1 MNLYQTLKPK
11 KTRKKLTPLALGIV
25 IAVVAIIILG
35 SVFLWWLFQEKIN
48 FETTNA
54 TRGDIQSSISAS
66 GSLSP
71 VNEVEIGSVISG
83 LVLEVLV
90 EENDEVKQG
99 QILARINPESINQQI
114 AKYTAQLNSAKAQLK
129 ASEQTLKDKK
139 WNYDRLQELYNATN
153 GASPSLLEL
162 QNAKT
167 NYTSARADVDIKRAS
182 IAEIQTSI
190 ESAKIDLKNSEIISP
205 VDGIVLTRNVEVGQS
220 VAASF
225 QAPTLFKVAENLEE
239 MQLYASISEA
249 DIGKVKE
256 GQEVTFSV
264 DAYPDRIFHA
274 KVNRVNFGS
283 GDGSSSSSSSSNSS
297 SSSSSSSIIIYRAK
311 IEVDDR
317 IFHAKVNRVNFGSG
331 DGSSSSSSSSNSSS
345 SSSSSSII
353 IYRAKIEVD
362 NKSLLL
368 RPDMSATADIVTA
381 KAENALLVPSSA
393 LYFDLNKSLQKAGV
407 KQSGSALGNMF
418 APPPR
423 PKAQIHSKQTTPTKS
438 GTLWVLKNGKAESV
452 SVELGISNGSYTQI
466 LSGIDEQTPIITD
479 VKIK

>member
-11 KTRKKLTPLALGIV
+11 KIRKKLTPLAWGIIIV
-25 IAVVAIIILG
+25 VLVAIIVSSWL
-35 SVFLWWLFQEKIN
+35 VWWLFEEKIS
-48 FETTNA
+48 FETTHA
-54 TRGDIQSSISAS
+54 TRGDIHSSISAS

-90 EENDEVKQG
+90 EENDEVKKG
-99 QILARINPESINQQI
+99 QILARINPDSINQQI

-182 IAEIQTSI
+182 IVEIQTSI
-190 ESAKIDLKNSEIISP
+190 ESAKIDLKNSIIISP
-205 VDGIVLTRNVEVGQS
+205 VDGIVLSRNVEVGQS

-283 GDGSSSSSSSSNSS
+283 GDGSTTSSNSGNSSSSSSN
-297 SSSSSSSIIIYRAK
+297 I
-311 IEVDDR
+311 V
-317 IFHAKVNRVNFGSG
+317 
-331 DGSSSSSSSSNSSS
+331 
-345 SSSSSSII
+345 

-368 RPDMSATADIVTA
+368 RPDMSATADIITA

-393 LYFDLNKSLQKAGV
+393 LYFDLNKSLQKVGV
-407 KQSGSALGNMF
+407 KKTSSSLGSMF

-423 PKAQIHSKQTTPTKS
+423 PKAQIHSKQKDHTKT
-438 GTLWVLKNGKAESV
+438 GTLWILKNGKAESV
-452 SVELGISNGSYTQI
+452 SVELGISNGSFTQI
-466 LSGIDEQTPIITD
+466 LSGIDETTPIITN
-479 VKIK
+479 IKMK

>member
-35 SVFLWWLFQEKIN
+35 SVFLWWLFQEKIS

-311 IEVDDR
+311 IEVD
-317 IFHAKVNRVNFGSG
+317 
-331 DGSSSSSSSSNSSS
+331 
-345 SSSSSSII
+345 
-353 IYRAKIEVD
+353 

-368 RPDMSATADIVTA
+368 RPDMSATADIITA

>member
-311 IEVDDR
+311 IEVD
-317 IFHAKVNRVNFGSG
+317 
-331 DGSSSSSSSSNSSS
+331 
-345 SSSSSSII
+345 
-353 IYRAKIEVD
+353 

>member
-35 SVFLWWLFQEKIN
+35 SVFLWWLFQEKIS

-311 IEVDDR
+311 IEVD
-317 IFHAKVNRVNFGSG
+317 
-331 DGSSSSSSSSNSSS
+331 
-345 SSSSSSII
+345 
-353 IYRAKIEVD
+353 

-368 RPDMSATADIVTA
+368 RPDMSATADIITA

-466 LSGIDEQTPIITD
+466 LSGIDEQTPIVTN

>member
-1 MNLYQTLKPK
+1 MNLYQTLKAK

-25 IAVVAIIILG
+25 IAAVAIIILG
-35 SVFLWWLFQEKIN
+35 SVFLWWLFQEKIS

-311 IEVDDR
+311 IEVD
-317 IFHAKVNRVNFGSG
+317 
-331 DGSSSSSSSSNSSS
+331 
-345 SSSSSSII
+345 
-353 IYRAKIEVD
+353 

-368 RPDMSATADIVTA
+368 RPDMSATADIITA

-407 KQSGSALGNMF
+407 KKTSSSLGNIF
-418 APPPR
+418 TPPSR

>member
-11 KTRKKLTPLALGIV
+11 KIRKKLTPLAWGIIIVVLVAIV
-25 IAVVAIIILG
+25 ISSWLV
-35 SVFLWWLFQEKIN
+35 WWLFEEKIS
-48 FETTNA
+48 FETTHA
-54 TRGDIQSSISAS
+54 TRGDIHSSISAS

-90 EENDEVKQG
+90 EENDEVKKG
-99 QILARINPESINQQI
+99 QILARINPDSINQQI

-167 NYTSARADVDIKRAS
+167 NYTSAKSDVDIKQAS
-182 IAEIQTSI
+182 IIEIQTSI
-190 ESAKIDLKNSEIISP
+190 ESAKIDLKNSIIISP
-205 VDGIVLTRNVEVGQS
+205 VDGIVLSRNVEVGQS

-283 GDGSSSSSSSSNSS
+283 GDGSTTSSNSS
-297 SSSSSSSIIIYRAK
+297 SSSA
-311 IEVDDR
+311 
-317 IFHAKVNRVNFGSG
+317 
-331 DGSSSSSSSSNSSS
+331 SSSN
-345 SSSSSSII
+345 IV

-368 RPDMSATADIVTA
+368 RPDMSATADIITA

-393 LYFDLNKSLQKAGV
+393 LYFDLNKSLQKVGV
-407 KQSGSALGNMF
+407 KKTSSSLGNMF

-423 PKAQIHSKQTTPTKS
+423 PKAQIQSKQKTHTKT
-438 GTLWVLKNGKAESV
+438 GTLWILKNGKAESV
-452 SVELGISNGSYTQI
+452 SVELGISNGSFTQI
-466 LSGIDEQTPIITD
+466 LSGIDETTPIITN
-479 VKIK
+479 VNMK

>member
-11 KTRKKLTPLALGIV
+11 KTRKKLTPLAWGI
-25 IAVVAIIILG
+25 IIIVLVSVILG
-35 SVFLWWLFQEKIN
+35 SVFLWWLLQEKIS

-54 TRGDIQSSISAS
+54 TRGNIHSSISAS

-90 EENDEVKQG
+90 EENDEVKKG

-139 WNYDRLQELYNATN
+139 WNYDRLQELYSATN

-167 NYTSARADVDIKRAS
+167 NYTSALSDVDIKRAS

-205 VDGIVLTRNVEVGQS
+205 ADGIVLSRNVEVGQS

-283 GDGSSSSSSSSNSS
+283 GDGSSTSSSSTNSTG
-297 SSSSSSSIIIYRAK
+297 SSSSI
-311 IEVDDR
+311 V
-317 IFHAKVNRVNFGSG
+317 V
-331 DGSSSSSSSSNSSS
+331 
-345 SSSSSSII
+345 
-353 IYRAKIEVD
+353 YRAKIEVD

-368 RPDMSATADIVTA
+368 RPDMSATADIITA

-393 LYFDLNKSLQKAGV
+393 LYFDLNKSLQKMGV
-407 KQSGSALGNMF
+407 KKSGSLLGNMF
-418 APPPR
+418 AQPPR
-423 PKAQIHSKQTTPTKS
+423 PKAQIHGKQQNHSKN
-438 GTLWVLKNGKAESV
+438 GTLWILKNGKAESV
-452 SVELGISNGSYTQI
+452 SVELGISNGNFTQI
-466 LSGIDEQTPIITD
+466 LSGLDETTPIITN
-479 VKIK
+479 VRIK

>member
-311 IEVDDR
+311 IEVD
-317 IFHAKVNRVNFGSG
+317 
-331 DGSSSSSSSSNSSS
+331 
-345 SSSSSSII
+345 
-353 IYRAKIEVD
+353 

-368 RPDMSATADIVTA
+368 RPDMSATADIITA

>member
-11 KTRKKLTPLALGIV
+11 KIRKKLTPLAWGIIIV
-25 IAVVAIIILG
+25 VLVAIIISSWL
-35 SVFLWWLFQEKIN
+35 VWWLFEEKIS
-48 FETTNA
+48 FETTHA
-54 TRGDIQSSISAS
+54 TRGNIHSSISAS

-90 EENDEVKQG
+90 EENDEVKEG
-99 QILARINPESINQQI
+99 QILARINPDSINQQI

-167 NYTSARADVDIKRAS
+167 NYTSAGADVDIKRAS
-182 IAEIQTSI
+182 IVEIQTSI
-190 ESAKIDLKNSEIISP
+190 ESAKIDLKNSIIISP
-205 VDGIVLTRNVEVGQS
+205 VDGIVLSRNVEVGQS

-283 GDGSSSSSSSSNSS
+283 GDGSTISS
-297 SSSSSSSIIIYRAK
+297 SSSSSSA
-311 IEVDDR
+311 
-317 IFHAKVNRVNFGSG
+317 
-331 DGSSSSSSSSNSSS
+331 SSSN
-345 SSSSSSII
+345 IV

-368 RPDMSATADIVTA
+368 RPDMSATADIITA

-393 LYFDLNKSLQKAGV
+393 LYFDLNKSLQKVGG
-407 KQSGSALGNMF
+407 KKTSSSLGNMF

-423 PKAQIHSKQTTPTKS
+423 PKAQIHSKQKSHTKT
-438 GTLWVLKNGKAESV
+438 GTLWILNNGKAESV
-452 SVELGISNGSYTQI
+452 SVELGISNGNFTQI
-466 LSGIDEQTPIITD
+466 LSGIDETTPIITN
-479 VKIK
+479 IKMK

>member
-35 SVFLWWLFQEKIN
+35 SVFLWWLFQEKIS

-311 IEVDDR
+311 IEVD
-317 IFHAKVNRVNFGSG
+317 
-331 DGSSSSSSSSNSSS
+331 
-345 SSSSSSII
+345 
-353 IYRAKIEVD
+353 

-368 RPDMSATADIVTA
+368 RPDMSATADIITA

-407 KQSGSALGNMF
+407 KKTSSSLGNMF

-466 LSGIDEQTPIITD
+466 LSGIDEQTPIITN
-479 VKIK
+479 VKIQ

>member
-11 KTRKKLTPLALGIV
+11 KTRKKLTPLAWGI
-25 IAVVAIIILG
+25 IIIVLVSVILG
-35 SVFLWWLFQEKIN
+35 SVFLWWLLQEKIS

-54 TRGDIQSSISAS
+54 TRGNIHSSISAS

-90 EENDEVKQG
+90 EENDEVKKG

-139 WNYDRLQELYNATN
+139 WNYDRLQELYSATN

-167 NYTSARADVDIKRAS
+167 NYTSALSDVDIKRAS

-205 VDGIVLTRNVEVGQS
+205 ADGIVLSRNVEVGQS

-239 MQLYASISEA
+239 I
-249 DIGKVKE
+249 DRK
-256 GQEVTFSV
+256 SV
-264 DAYPDRIFHA
+264 
-274 KVNRVNFGS
+274 V
-283 GDGSSSSSSSSNSS
+283 
-297 SSSSSSSIIIYRAK
+297 
-311 IEVDDR
+311 
-317 IFHAKVNRVNFGSG
+317 
-331 DGSSSSSSSSNSSS
+331 
-345 SSSSSSII
+345 
-353 IYRAKIEVD
+353 
-362 NKSLLL
+362 
-368 RPDMSATADIVTA
+368 
-381 KAENALLVPSSA
+381 
-393 LYFDLNKSLQKAGV
+393 
-407 KQSGSALGNMF
+407 
-418 APPPR
+418 
-423 PKAQIHSKQTTPTKS
+423 
-438 GTLWVLKNGKAESV
+438 
-452 SVELGISNGSYTQI
+452 
-466 LSGIDEQTPIITD
+466 
-479 VKIK
+479 

>member
-35 SVFLWWLFQEKIN
+35 SVFLWWLFQEKIS

-167 NYTSARADVDIKRAS
+167 NYTSAKSDVDIKHAA
-182 IAEIQTSI
+182 IVEIQTSI
-190 ESAKIDLKNSEIISP
+190 ESAKIDLKNSIIISP
-205 VDGIVLTRNVEVGQS
+205 VDGIVLSRNVEVGQS

-311 IEVDDR
+311 IEVD
-317 IFHAKVNRVNFGSG
+317 
-331 DGSSSSSSSSNSSS
+331 
-345 SSSSSSII
+345 
-353 IYRAKIEVD
+353 

-368 RPDMSATADIVTA
+368 RPDMSATADIITA

-423 PKAQIHSKQTTPTKS
+423 PKAQFHSKQTTPTKS

>member
-1 MNLYQTLKPK
+1 MMNLYQTLKPK
-11 KTRKKLTPLALGIV
+11 KIRKKLTPLAWGII
-25 IAVVAIIILG
+25 IAILVIIILG
-35 SVFLWWLFQEKIN
+35 SALVWWLLQSKVS
-48 FETTNA
+48 FESTHA

-90 EENDEVKQG
+90 EENDEVKKG

-182 IAEIQTSI
+182 IVEIQTSI

-283 GDGSSSSSSSSNSS
+283 GDGSSSSSS
-297 SSSSSSSIIIYRAK
+297 
-311 IEVDDR
+311 
-317 IFHAKVNRVNFGSG
+317 
-331 DGSSSSSSSSNSSS
+331 NSSS

-368 RPDMSATADIVTA
+368 RPDMSATADIITA

-407 KQSGSALGNMF
+407 KQSGSTLGNMF

-423 PKAQIHSKQTTPTKS
+423 PKAQIHSKQKIHTKS

-452 SVELGISNGSYTQI
+452 SVELGISDGSYTQI
-466 LSGIDEQTPIITD
+466 LSGIDEQTPIITN
-479 VKIK
+479 VKIQ

>member
-11 KTRKKLTPLALGIV
+11 KIRKKLTPLAWGIIIV
-25 IAVVAIIILG
+25 VLVAIIVSSWL
-35 SVFLWWLFQEKIN
+35 VWWLFEEKIS
-48 FETTNA
+48 FETTHA
-54 TRGDIQSSISAS
+54 TRGDIHSSISAS

-90 EENDEVKQG
+90 EENDEVKKG
-99 QILARINPESINQQI
+99 QILARINPDSINQQI

-182 IAEIQTSI
+182 IVEIQTSI
-190 ESAKIDLKNSEIISP
+190 ESAKIDLKNSIIISP
-205 VDGIVLTRNVEVGQS
+205 VDGIVLSRNVEVGQS

-283 GDGSSSSSSSSNSS
+283 GDGSTTSS
-297 SSSSSSSIIIYRAK
+297 SSSSSSA
-311 IEVDDR
+311 
-317 IFHAKVNRVNFGSG
+317 
-331 DGSSSSSSSSNSSS
+331 SSSN
-345 SSSSSSII
+345 IV

-368 RPDMSATADIVTA
+368 RPDMSATADIITA
-381 KAENALLVPSSA
+381 KAENALLVPSWA
-393 LYFDLNKSLQKAGV
+393 LYFDLNKSLQKVGV
-407 KQSGSALGNMF
+407 KKTSSSLGSMF

-423 PKAQIHSKQTTPTKS
+423 PKAQIHSKQKAHTKT
-438 GTLWVLKNGKAESV
+438 GTLWILKNGKAESV
-452 SVELGISNGSYTQI
+452 SVELGISNGSFTQI
-466 LSGIDEQTPIITD
+466 LSGIDEATPIITN
-479 VKIK
+479 IKMK

>member
-35 SVFLWWLFQEKIN
+35 SVFLWWLFQEKIS

-311 IEVDDR
+311 IEVD
-317 IFHAKVNRVNFGSG
+317 
-331 DGSSSSSSSSNSSS
+331 
-345 SSSSSSII
+345 
-353 IYRAKIEVD
+353 

-368 RPDMSATADIVTA
+368 RPDMSATADIITA

-438 GTLWVLKNGKAESV
+438 GTLWILKNGRAESV

>member
-11 KTRKKLTPLALGIV
+11 KTRKKLTPLALSIV
-25 IAVVAIIILG
+25 ISVVAIIILG
-35 SVFLWWLFQEKIN
+35 SVFLWWLFQEKIS

-311 IEVDDR
+311 IEVD
-317 IFHAKVNRVNFGSG
+317 
-331 DGSSSSSSSSNSSS
+331 
-345 SSSSSSII
+345 
-353 IYRAKIEVD
+353 

-368 RPDMSATADIVTA
+368 RPDMSATADIITA

>member
-1 MNLYQTLKPK
+1 MLMWILN
-11 KTRKKLTPLALGIV
+11 AL
-25 IAVVAIIILG
+25 
-35 SVFLWWLFQEKIN
+35 
-48 FETTNA
+48 
-54 TRGDIQSSISAS
+54 
-66 GSLSP
+66 LSQRF
-71 VNEVEIGSVISG
+71 
-83 LVLEVLV
+83 
-90 EENDEVKQG
+90 KQ
-99 QILARINPESINQQI
+99 
-114 AKYTAQLNSAKAQLK
+114 
-129 ASEQTLKDKK
+129 
-139 WNYDRLQELYNATN
+139 
-153 GASPSLLEL
+153 
-162 QNAKT
+162 
-167 NYTSARADVDIKRAS
+167 
-182 IAEIQTSI
+182 

-311 IEVDDR
+311 IEVD
-317 IFHAKVNRVNFGSG
+317 
-331 DGSSSSSSSSNSSS
+331 
-345 SSSSSSII
+345 
-353 IYRAKIEVD
+353 

-368 RPDMSATADIVTA
+368 RPDMSATADIITA
-381 KAENALLVPSSA
+381 KAENALLMPSSA

>member
-35 SVFLWWLFQEKIN
+35 SVFLWWLFQEKIS

-205 VDGIVLTRNVEVGQS
+205 VDGIVLSRSVEVGQS

-311 IEVDDR
+311 IEVD
-317 IFHAKVNRVNFGSG
+317 
-331 DGSSSSSSSSNSSS
+331 
-345 SSSSSSII
+345 
-353 IYRAKIEVD
+353 

-368 RPDMSATADIVTA
+368 RPDMSATADIITA

-423 PKAQIHSKQTTPTKS
+423 PKAQIHSKQKIHTKS

-466 LSGIDEQTPIITD
+466 LSGIDEQTPIITN
-479 VKIK
+479 VKIQ